1 MASDWLF
8 GPNRDMASQVV
19 GILGATSLVGDCLL
33 LPDLIDSIAPDIKIL
48 AFSRQAVDP
57 DLVVAGRLNWH
68 HLTEQS
74 KYEFKESIDSWVSLA
89 PIWVLPDYF
98 PLLEKC
104 GVRRVVALSSTSVFT
119 KTNASDA
126 RDKDVAD
133 RLASG
138 EKRLI
143 EWAEGHGVDWVIL
156 RPTLIYGLGRDQN
169 ITSVAGFINRFGF
182 FPLFGKARG
191 LRQPIH
197 AKDVAMVTLHAFMQ
211 TDIKNRAYNISGGEI
226 LGYKDMIDRVFM
238 ALRKKPRYLPV
249 PSMLLHFG
257 VMLLRLLPGFK
268 GVSSGM
274 AERMNQDLV
283 FDHSAATRDFG
294 FNPRPF
300 QLAEDDLD
308 HC

>member
-1 MASDWLF
+1 MI
-8 GPNRDMASQVV
+8 GV
-19 GILGATSLVGDCLL
+19 LGATSLVGDCLL
-33 LPDLIDSIAPDIKIL
+33 SPDLMDSIAPHLKIL
-48 AFSRQAVDP
+48 AFSRQIEDP
-57 DLVVAGRLNWH
+57 DLVIDYRINWH

-74 KYEFKESIDSWVSLA
+74 QQELDESIDSWVSLA

-98 PLLEKC
+98 HLLERC

-119 KTNASDA
+119 KTNSSDA
-126 RDKDVAD
+126 RDKAVAD
-133 RLASG
+133 RLALG

-143 EWAEGHGVDWVIL
+143 EWAEDHSIDWVIL

-169 ITSVAGFINRFGF
+169 ITSVAGFIDRFGF
-182 FPLFGKARG
+182 FPLFGKAMG

-197 AKDVAMVTLHAFMQ
+197 AKDVATVTLHALMQ
-211 TDIKNRAYNISGGEI
+211 TDIKNRAYNISGGEV
-226 LGYKDMIDRVFM
+226 LSYKDMVGRVFM

-249 PSMLLHFG
+249 PGILLHSG

-268 GVSSGM
+268 GVSAGM

-294 FNPRPF
+294 FNPRAF

-308 HC
+308 HRE